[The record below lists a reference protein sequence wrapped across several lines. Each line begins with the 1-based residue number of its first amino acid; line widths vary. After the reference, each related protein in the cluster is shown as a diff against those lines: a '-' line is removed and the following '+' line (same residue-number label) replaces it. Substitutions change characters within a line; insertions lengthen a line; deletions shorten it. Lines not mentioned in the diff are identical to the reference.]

1 MLTLNIVNWLLPRLS
16 ESNVTKLL
24 QSKFCKQSF
33 TELWVDKQPRI
44 LIFNLL
50 KQNTKQKGKQI
61 MNKNNMNDTTKIAS
75 AINDLQNVKIPVKID
90 GENKFITKITPVPGH
105 DGMFYFEVA
114 VEDSILSRI
123 VMPFDDEYDVCV
135 KAVNDFL
142 DKNNSKQTTKKEN
155 TNMTTKLNDEM
166 MKELNR
172 EIRAFNKTIT
182 SSTTNKEIWNKK
194 LELSKKYGL
203 KIVGI
208 YCDEKKFKFLKIA
221 TLKKNDESICI
232 CISKNTDV
240 KKTEKKT
247 EKKNVATKK
256 VATKKTEV
264 KNSVVKKIRKN
275 KYFYEYVPSFTMN
288 KKDIKNVLSVI
299 AKGTTNYSLKLNHDF
314 VINGFNY
321 LTENQKNEVA
331 AASIKY
337 SNSYKR
343 KHIEMKKNLLFAI
356 NDAKLILKYL

>member
-1 MLTLNIVNWLLPRLS
+1 M
-16 ESNVTKLL
+16 K
-24 QSKFCKQSF
+24 
-33 TELWVDKQPRI
+33 
-44 LIFNLL
+44 
-50 KQNTKQKGKQI
+50 
-61 MNKNNMNDTTKIAS
+61 KNNMNDTSKIAS
-75 AINDLQNVKIPVKID
+75 AINDLKDVKIPVKID
-90 GENKFITKITPVPGH
+90 GENKTITKITPVPGH
-105 DGMFYFEVA
+105 DGMYYFEVA
-114 VEDSILSRI
+114 EKNSILSRI

-142 DKNNSKQTTKKEN
+142 DKKNSKQTTKKEN
-155 TNMTTKLNDEM
+155 TNMTTKLNEEM

-182 SSTTNKEIWNKK
+182 SSTTNKEIWDKK
-194 LELSKKYGL
+194 VELSKKYGL
-203 KIVGI
+203 KTIGRCVSENE
-208 YCDEKKFKFLKIA
+208 YEYLKINPFKENYES
-221 TLKKNDESICI
+221 LYIRIGKKADAKKAE
-232 CISKNTDV
+232 V
-240 KKTEKKT
+240 KKTEVKKP
-247 EKKNVATKK
+247 VAKK

-275 KYFYEYVPSFTMN
+275 KYFYEYVPSFKMN

-321 LTENQKNEVA
+321 LSQNQKDEVA

-337 SNSYKR
+337 SNAYKNKR
-343 KHIEMKKNLLFAI
+343 IEMKKNLLFAI

>member
-1 MLTLNIVNWLLPRLS
+1 M
-16 ESNVTKLL
+16 K
-24 QSKFCKQSF
+24 
-33 TELWVDKQPRI
+33 
-44 LIFNLL
+44 
-50 KQNTKQKGKQI
+50 
-61 MNKNNMNDTTKIAS
+61 KNNMNDTTKIAS

-90 GENKFITKITPVPGH
+90 GEDKTITKITPVPGH

-114 VEDSILSRI
+114 EKDSILSRI
-123 VMPFDDEYDVCV
+123 VMPFDDEYEVCLN
-135 KAVNDFL
+135 AVNDFL
-142 DKNNSKQTTKKEN
+142 NKKNSKQTTKKEN
-155 TNMTTKLNDEM
+155 TNMTTKLNEEM
-166 MKELNR
+166 IKQLNS

-182 SSTTNKEIWNKK
+182 TSTTNKEIWNKK
-194 LELSKKYGL
+194 VELSKKYGL
-203 KIVGI
+203 EVVGI

-221 TLKKNDESICI
+221 TLKKNDERIMICV
-232 CISKNTDV
+232 SKITDV
-240 KKTEKKT
+240 KKTEKKNVAT
-247 EKKNVATKK
+247 KKVATKKVATKK

>member
-1 MLTLNIVNWLLPRLS
+1 M
-16 ESNVTKLL
+16 K
-24 QSKFCKQSF
+24 
-33 TELWVDKQPRI
+33 
-44 LIFNLL
+44 
-50 KQNTKQKGKQI
+50 
-61 MNKNNMNDTTKIAS
+61 KNNMNDTTKIAS
-75 AINDLQNVKIPVKID
+75 AINDLKNVKIPVKID
-90 GENKFITKITPVPGH
+90 GENKTITKITPVPGH
-105 DGMFYFEVA
+105 DGMYYFEVA
-114 VEDSILSRI
+114 EKDSILSRI
-123 VMPFDDEYDVCV
+123 VMPFDDEYEVCLNT
-135 KAVNDFL
+135 VNDFL
-142 DKNNSKQTTKKEN
+142 DKKNSKQTTKKEN

-166 MKELNR
+166 IKQLNS

-182 SSTTNKEIWNKK
+182 SSTTNKEIWDKK

-203 KIVGI
+203 KTIGRCVSENE
-208 YCDEKKFKFLKIA
+208 YEYMKIA
-221 TLKKNDESICI
+221 PFKENYESLYIR
-232 CISKNTDV
+232 V
-240 KKTEKKT
+240 GKKTEAKKADN
-247 EKKNVATKK
+247 KKSVAKK

-264 KNSVVKKIRKN
+264 KNSVVKKIKKN

>member
-1 MLTLNIVNWLLPRLS
+1 
-16 ESNVTKLL
+16 
-24 QSKFCKQSF
+24 
-33 TELWVDKQPRI
+33 
-44 LIFNLL
+44 
-50 KQNTKQKGKQI
+50 
-61 MNKNNMNDTTKIAS
+61 MNDTSKIAS
-75 AINDLQNVKIPVKID
+75 AINDLKNVKIPVKID
-90 GENKFITKITPVPGH
+90 GENKTITKITPVPGH
-105 DGMFYFEVA
+105 DGMYYFEVA
-114 VEDSILSRI
+114 EKNSILSRI
-123 VMPFDDEYDVCV
+123 VMPFDDEYDVCLN
-135 KAVNDFL
+135 AVNDFL
-142 DKNNSKQTTKKEN
+142 NKKTEVKTSKKEN

-166 MKELNR
+166 IKQLNS

-182 SSTTNKEIWNKK
+182 SSTTNKEIWDKK

-203 KIVGI
+203 KTIGRCVSENE
-208 YCDEKKFKFLKIA
+208 YEYLKIA
-221 TLKKNDESICI
+221 PFKENYESLYIRVGKKADA
-232 CISKNTDV
+232 
-240 KKTEKKT
+240 KKDDNKKS
-247 EKKNVATKK
+247 VAKK

-264 KNSVVKKIRKN
+264 KNSVVKKTRKN